1 MYVWLKL
8 TKINYILSVDRV
20 KRRNEKLE
28 TKNLIFFN
36 ESCIINEE
44 KYNREVWIF
53 PLRKDVR
60 SMNLTTLFKIGEN
73 LTEQSTFGE
82 RMTVGFQVVAIG
94 MGVVFGVLILLIGIL
109 QLFKLFSG
117 NKKPAQN
124 KVEEKTVA
132 SAPVVSNNVVAND
145 EEQKIVAIATSAIA
159 AARGKSE
166 VDFNVLY
173 FAPVGSA
180 PANASAAPAPEKKE
194 EVAPAAAPAAEPA
207 KASTPVA
214 TGDGEK
220 VNAPLPGNILDVKVA
235 VGASVKKG
243 DILCILEAMKMENEI
258 VAPCDGTVN
267 TVVASKGSS
276 VNTGDLLFV
285 IG

>member
-1 MYVWLKL
+1 
-8 TKINYILSVDRV
+8 
-20 KRRNEKLE
+20 
-28 TKNLIFFN
+28 
-36 ESCIINEE
+36 
-44 KYNREVWIF
+44 
-53 PLRKDVR
+53 
-60 SMNLTTLFKIGEN
+60 MNLTTLFKIGEN

-82 RMTVGFQVVAIG
+82 RMSVGLQVVAIG
-94 MGVVFGVLILLIGIL
+94 MGVVFGVLVLLIGIL

-117 NKKPAQN
+117 EKKPAQN
-124 KVEEKTVA
+124 KVEEKTA
-132 SAPVVSNNVVAND
+132 APAPIASNNVVAND

-159 AARGKSE
+159 AARGKNE

-180 PANASAAPAPEKKE
+180 PANAPAAPVPAPEKKE
-194 EVAPAAAPAAEPA
+194 SVAPVAAPAAEPA
-207 KASTPVA
+207 KAAAPVA
-214 TGDGEK
+214 AGDGEK
-220 VNAPLPGNILDVKVA
+220 ISAPLPGNILDVKVA

-267 TVVASKGSS
+267 TVVAAKGSS

>member
-1 MYVWLKL
+1 
-8 TKINYILSVDRV
+8 
-20 KRRNEKLE
+20 
-28 TKNLIFFN
+28 
-36 ESCIINEE
+36 
-44 KYNREVWIF
+44 
-53 PLRKDVR
+53 
-60 SMNLTTLFKIGEN
+60 MNLTTLFKIGEN
-73 LTEQSTFGE
+73 LTENSTFGE
-82 RMTVGFQVVAIG
+82 RTAVGLQVVAIG

-117 NKKPAQN
+117 EKKAAQN
-124 KVEEKTVA
+124 KTEEKTVTP
-132 SAPVVSNNVVAND
+132 APAASNNVVAND

-166 VDFNVLY
+166 VDFDVLY

-180 PANASAAPAPEKKE
+180 PANVSDAPAPATAKKE
-194 EVAPAAAPAAEPA
+194 ETVHVVAPAAEPA
-207 KASTPVA
+207 KVSAPVVA
-214 TGDGEK
+214 GDGEK
-220 VNAPLPGNILDVKVA
+220 ISAPLPGNILDVKVA

-258 VAPCDGTVN
+258 VASCDGTVN
-267 TVVASKGSS
+267 IVVASKGSS